1 MATKK
6 TTSKLT
12 KRRTTKAIHHKLKTF
27 NFFVAFAAVLGM
39 IAGVLM
45 VQTFYKIQPPSNKPI
60 VSLGMYEYDI
70 TNKKAVKR
78 TDDTVTTLRS
88 FLTAEAK
95 DSGCIENGLWPSA
108 YSVVAFTKDRSQ
120 VLLGYG
126 CGETEARMFAV
137 LKDGSWQ
144 AISPTNK
151 FDVLTNAPECNYI
164 QQYSISK
171 EIAPVCFTASD
182 ATVKYKVR

>member
-1 MATKK
+1 MVTKK
-6 TTSKLT
+6 TISKST
-12 KRRTTKAIHHKLKTF
+12 KRRTTKVIHHKLKTF

-39 IAGVLM
+39 MAGVLM
-45 VQTFYKIQPPSNKPI
+45 VQTFYKIQLSPSHPR
-60 VSLGMYEYDI
+60 VSLGMFEYDV
-70 TNKKAVKR
+70 TNQKAVKR
-78 TDDTVTTLRS
+78 TDDSASALRS

-151 FDVLTNAPECNYI
+151 FDVLTNAPECEYVK
-164 QQYSISK
+164 QYAIDK
-171 EIAPVCFTASD
+171 EIAPVCFTTSD